1 VDHSWSFTG
10 GGYRSSGADV
20 SRPSKHAAQGLQGLP
35 AVCGDGCGEPFS
47 LEHALS
53 CKKGG
58 NVKLGHDQMVDES
71 CHLVSLAYGAAGVK
85 KEPFLRD
92 ASGKVLDKDL
102 RADFMAHSV
111 WERQWVAFFNNHILD
126 ADAPSCFNRNMSY
139 VLRNTA
145 AMRAAVKETKKIF
158 QERCVDLAGSFTPL
172 VCTVDGVFHREYVA
186 FMKRVAAAL
195 AEKWHK
201 PYGVV
206 MCWVRVRLQHC
217 SAVDLRLRGTRKAFV
232 SRFQSDRRG

>member
-1 VDHSWSFTG
+1 MG
-10 GGYRSSGADV
+10 P
-20 SRPSKHAAQGLQGLP
+20 SREMGFDLPAQMFRDRLNMRHGQGLQGLP
-35 AVCGDGCGEPFS
+35 AVCDGCGEPFS
-47 LEHALS
+47 LEHALC

-58 NVKLGHDQMVDES
+58 LVKKGHDHLVDES
-71 CHLVSLAYGAAGVK
+71 CHLASLAYGAGVK

-111 WERQWVAFFNNHILD
+111 WERQRVAFFDNRILD
-126 ADAPSCFNRNMSY
+126 ADAPSRFNCNMSY
-139 VLRNTA
+139 VT
-145 AMRAAVKETKKIF
+145 AMRAAVQEKKKKY
-158 QERCVDLAGSFTPL
+158 QERCEDLAGSFTPL
-172 VCTVDGVFHREYVA
+172 VCTVDGVFHREFVA

-206 MCWVRVRLQHC
+206 MCWVRVRLKFALIR
-217 SAVDLRLRGTRKAFV
+217 AVDLRLRGSRKAFHGFGMMDGAGMGLV
-232 SRFQSDRRG
+232 Y